1 MRKTVT
7 GILLATSVL
16 AMATV
21 QQVQAAETGAASAL
35 TPSNIKAVRFVE
47 YKNGGFIDLKTPL
60 TGNDVTSSAISN
72 HPEIAKYRYSSPR
85 EMDGVMYHVY
95 SPDTTTGN
103 SDTSF
108 AQSNP
113 YHGGNTAATTN
124 TNTNN
129 NQNSTATSGNSAVKE
144 VRFVVYKEG
153 SSDPVNIKEPRKGS
167 EASDTS
173 HPTIDNYTYV
183 TGNLKD
189 GVLYHVYRSNTAT
202 NAIQNQST
210 AAGQFK
216 TEDGKVY
223 YIKDGKKVSGWQ
235 KIDDKTY

>member
-21 QQVQAAETGAASAL
+21 QQVQAAESGATSAL
-35 TPSNIKAVRFVE
+35 TTSTVKEVHYVAFQNGRLVDIKAA
-47 YKNGGFIDLKTPL
+47 L
-60 TGNDVTSSAISN
+60 TGSAVTDASIKDQPKIEN
-72 HPEIAKYRYSSPR
+72 YKYTTSE
-85 EMDGVMYHVY
+85 EMDGILYHTY
-95 SPDTTTGN
+95 APADTTATTGN
-103 SDTSF
+103 SNSSS

-129 NQNSTATSGNSAVKE
+129 NQNTTTTSGNSAVKE

-153 SSDPVNIKEPRKGS
+153 SSDPVNIKDPRKGS

-173 HPTIDNYTYV
+173 HPTIATMSMLLV
-183 TGNLKD
+183 T
-189 GVLYHVYRSNTAT
+189 
-202 NAIQNQST
+202 
-210 AAGQFK
+210 
-216 TEDGKVY
+216 
-223 YIKDGKKVSGWQ
+223 
-235 KIDDKTY
+235 